1 MSLISTLKKIAKAA
15 PAILAALPTVISAVK
30 DVRGALK
37 KDAKPGATSAAADS
51 GPAAGAA
58 ANPTG

>member
-15 PAILAALPTVISAVK
+15 PAVLAALPTVISAVK

-37 KDAKPGATSAAADS
+37 KDTKPSTTPTVDSRSGAGT
-51 GPAAGAA
+51 A

>member
-37 KDAKPGATSAAADS
+37 KDTKPAATPAAESGPGAR
-51 GPAAGAA
+51 AA